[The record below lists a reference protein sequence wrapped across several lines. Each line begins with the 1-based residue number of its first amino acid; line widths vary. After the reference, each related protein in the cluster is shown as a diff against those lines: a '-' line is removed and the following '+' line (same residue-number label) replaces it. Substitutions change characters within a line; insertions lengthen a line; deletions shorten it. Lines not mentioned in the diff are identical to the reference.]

1 MIEKIVLDFL
11 NSKGFSTYCEE
22 ENNMP
27 KEYVLIDKTGG
38 GGDSMIRNATIAI
51 QSFSISKVGASE
63 LNEKIIE
70 AMLDITE
77 LDDICRC
84 ELNSDYD
91 YTDTAR
97 KKYRYQ
103 AVFDI
108 TYYC

>member
-38 GGDSMIRNATIAI
+38 GGNSMIRNATIAI
-51 QSFSISKVGASE
+51 RSFSISKIGAAE
-63 LNEKIIE
+63 LNEKIIA

-77 LDDICRC
+77 LGDICRC

-91 YTDTAR
+91 FTDTQR

-108 TYYC
+108 TYY

>member
-1 MIEKIVLDFL
+1 
-11 NSKGFSTYCEE
+11 
-22 ENNMP
+22 MP

-38 GGDSMIRNATIAI
+38 GGNSMIRNATIAI
-51 QSFSISKVGASE
+51 QSFSISKIGAAE
-63 LNEKIIE
+63 LNEKIIA

-77 LDDICRC
+77 LGDICRC

-91 YTDTAR
+91 FTDTQR

-108 TYYC
+108 TYY

>member
-38 GGDSMIRNATIAI
+38 GGNSMIRNATIAI
-51 QSFSISKVGASE
+51 QSFSISKIGTAE
-63 LNEKIIE
+63 LNEKIIA

-91 YTDTAR
+91 FTDTQK

-108 TYYC
+108 TYY

>member
-1 MIEKIVLDFL
+1 MIEKIILDFL
-11 NSKGFSTYCEE
+11 ISKGIRAYCEE

-51 QSFSISKVGASE
+51 QSFSISKIGAAE
-63 LNEKIIE
+63 LNEKIIA

-91 YTDTAR
+91 FTDTQK

-108 TYYC
+108 TYY

>member
-1 MIEKIVLDFL
+1 MIEKIILDFL
-11 NSKGFSTYCEE
+11 TSKGFEVYCEE
-22 ENNMP
+22 KNNMP
-27 KEYVLIDKTGG
+27 ERYVLIDKTGG
-38 GGDSMIRNATIAI
+38 GGNSMIRNATIAI
-51 QSFSISKVGASE
+51 QSFSTSKIGASE
-63 LNEKIIE
+63 LNEKIIA
-70 AMLDITE
+70 AMFDIIGLDT
-77 LDDICRC
+77 ICRC

>member
-11 NSKGFSTYCEE
+11 NSKGFNTYCEE

-51 QSFSISKVGASE
+51 QSFSISKIGAAE
-63 LNEKIIE
+63 LNEKIIA

-77 LDDICRC
+77 LGDICRC

-91 YTDTAR
+91 FTDTQR